1 MKVSGTGSVGQ
12 TGAASGARPAGG
24 GSGFRLPGATETS
37 GPAQSAGVGAAA
49 GVMGVD
55 ALLAL
60 QDVGGP
66 LERRRRAVNRAG
78 RLLDR
83 LDELKI
89 ALLEG
94 RITGENLVRLQV
106 AIREQRSATDDP
118 RLESL
123 LDEIE
128 TRALVEVAK
137 LEQARAEQ
145 ARAA

>member
-1 MKVSGTGSVGQ
+1 
-12 TGAASGARPAGG
+12 
-24 GSGFRLPGATETS
+24 
-37 GPAQSAGVGAAA
+37 
-49 GVMGVD
+49 MGVD
-55 ALLAL
+55 ALLTL

-66 LERRRRAVNRAG
+66 LERRRRAMNRG
-78 RLLDR
+78 IRLLDR

-94 RITGENLVRLQV
+94 RITGENLVRLQLAV
-106 AIREQRSATDDP
+106 REQRAATDDP

-128 TRALVEVAK
+128 TRALVELAK
-137 LEQARAEQ
+137 LEQAKAGQ

>member
-1 MKVSGTGSVGQ
+1 MKVTGTGSVGR
-12 TGAASGARPAGG
+12 TGSAARPAGAAG
-24 GSGFRLPGATETS
+24 GGFRLPDAAETS
-37 GPAQSAGVGAAA
+37 GPAQSSGVSSAAN
-49 GVMGVD
+49 VMGVD
-55 ALLAL
+55 ALLTL

-66 LERRRRAVNRAG
+66 LERRRRAVNRG
-78 RLLDR
+78 IRLLDR

-106 AIREQRSATDDP
+106 AIREQRAATDDP

-128 TRALVEVAK
+128 TRALVEMAK
-137 LEQARAEQ
+137 LEQAKEQ